1 MVLHAIRTGPCVS
14 PRAAVRHAKRNTH
27 MNRFNHPSAPNTGPE
42 QKPEQLNRRTTPAS
56 VSLKKA
62 LALSA
67 VPLALLFGAAFQSSN
82 SVPGQL
88 QAIQSQLS
96 GLQAQVAS
104 LANKGPRRFYLTEAT
119 HNGAE
124 ALSAC
129 AVGYHMASLWEV
141 FDTSN
146 LRYDTDLGFT
156 LGDSGFAPPIELGW
170 IRTGNVPGIDSDPGS
185 ANCNAWTSAGG
196 LDGGTIVRLAANWRV
211 PSTIASP
218 WNTDAAV
225 CAIPRRVWCVQD

>member
-1 MVLHAIRTGPCVS
+1 MYG
-14 PRAAVRHAKRNTH
+14 
-27 MNRFNHPSAPNTGPE
+27 FNQPSASNTGPY
-42 QKPEQLNRRTTPAS
+42 QKPNNQTEVRPGG
-56 VSLKKA
+56 VSWKKA
-62 LALSA
+62 LAIGA
-67 VPLALLFGAAFQSSN
+67 VPLLFLFGTAFQSSN

-88 QAIQSQLS
+88 QAIQAKLS
-96 GLQAQVAS
+96 GLEAKIDS
-104 LANKGPRRFYLTEAT
+104 LANNGPRKFYLTKVEY
-119 HNGAE
+119 NGAD
-124 ALSAC
+124 ADTSC
-129 AVGYHMASLWEV
+129 AVGYHMASLFEIHES
-141 FDTSN
+141 SN